1 MNVLFR
7 WVVAIFLVLTF
18 VFGWYISSP
27 VIEMVIDRTLNK
39 TREFGTNTTQVET
52 GYKILIPIARY
63 WAIIPVLAV
72 LLWAFLA
79 PREAGS
85 YYE

>member
-1 MNVLFR
+1 M
-7 WVVAIFLVLTF
+7 AAFLIAMFALM
-18 VFGWYISSP
+18 WYVSSP
-27 VIEMVIDRTLNK
+27 VVEMVIAQSLNA
-39 TREFGTNTTQVET
+39 TREFGTNNTQVET
-52 GYKILIPIARY
+52 GYSILIPIARY